1 MTIRMCQ
8 DFSMNCF
15 KRKQFT
21 QKKRDTEN
29 HAPLMLSSF
38 LPRQKYQE
46 FASGI
51 FYADFMSKSLRIY
64 AKVYFLEYK

>member
-1 MTIRMCQ
+1 
-8 DFSMNCF
+8 MNCF

-64 AKVYFLEYK
+64 AKVYFLEYKWNATPWNFNL